1 MSGGAVW
8 LTQASIVIAAAGFK
22 SAECG
27 TSTYLPGVPLQM
39 PHAPKGWAA
48 ATLEKSKSRR
58 MTTTNARKSRVGKW
72 SCR

>member
-27 TSTYLPGVPLQM
+27 TSTYLPAVPFQM
-39 PHAPKGWAA
+39 PHAPKGWAPA
-48 ATLEKSKSRR
+48 ALEKRRSRR
-58 MTTTNARKSRVGKW
+58 VTRTNARKSREGKW

>member
-39 PHAPKGWAA
+39 PHAPKGWAD
-48 ATLEKSKSRR
+48 ATVEKRRSRR
-58 MTTTNARKSRVGKW
+58 VMKTNARTSRVGKW

>member
-8 LTQASIVIAAAGFK
+8 LTQASIVIAAVGFK
-22 SAECG
+22 AGECG
-27 TSTYLPGVPLQM
+27 MSTYLPGVASQT

-48 ATLEKSKSRR
+48 ATLEKRRSRR
-58 MTTTNARKSRVGKW
+58 VTRTNARKSREGKW